1 VKPHSFCRII
11 ISFNPQVCGNY
22 YDRVF
27 CIVRNHK
34 VLYVDLVGTCFDI
47 LTKPV
52 PLMQRHVDAYR
63 HKVIMGAHKKL
74 NLFKDKDG
82 VLDTNRASQDSL
94 LESEDAD
101 LTMEI
106 PIDDPSQIVLHKEML
121 QSSQSDLKDIQFSNE
136 VVDFG
141 FTDHGRLSES
151 KQLTV
156 QNKFAYPVRID
167 WALLPV
173 IDKTT
178 GKEFKN
184 PFNVRPA
191 QQEIPANSNFVFE
204 VDFAPYEPDSY
215 FF

>member
-1 VKPHSFCRII
+1 VHNSSDLPTSFQFITDKSNVFGFSQTEGVVKPHSFCRII

-82 VLDTNRASQDSL
+82 VLDTNRAS
-94 LESEDAD
+94 
-101 LTMEI
+101 
-106 PIDDPSQIVLHKEML
+106 
-121 QSSQSDLKDIQFSNE
+121 
-136 VVDFG
+136 
-141 FTDHGRLSES
+141 
-151 KQLTV
+151 
-156 QNKFAYPVRID
+156 
-167 WALLPV
+167 
-173 IDKTT
+173 
-178 GKEFKN
+178 
-184 PFNVRPA
+184 
-191 QQEIPANSNFVFE
+191 
-204 VDFAPYEPDSY
+204 
-215 FF
+215 